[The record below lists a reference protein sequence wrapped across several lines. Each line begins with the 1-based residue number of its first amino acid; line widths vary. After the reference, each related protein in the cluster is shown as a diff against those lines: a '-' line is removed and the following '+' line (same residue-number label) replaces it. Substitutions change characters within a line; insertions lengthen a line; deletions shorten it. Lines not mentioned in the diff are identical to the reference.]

1 MNALKDVVWTGFKTF
16 SIPMTFG
23 ALQLF
28 VMDEKWKRHEEMHR
42 IQDEKLSAMLEEMK
56 EVVKRKW
63 W

>member
-1 MNALKDVVWTGFKTF
+1 MNALKETF

-23 ALQLF
+23 AVQLF
-28 VMDEKWKRHEEMHR
+28 VMDEKWKKHEEMHR
-42 IQDEKLSAMLEEMK
+42 IQDEKLTAMLEEMK